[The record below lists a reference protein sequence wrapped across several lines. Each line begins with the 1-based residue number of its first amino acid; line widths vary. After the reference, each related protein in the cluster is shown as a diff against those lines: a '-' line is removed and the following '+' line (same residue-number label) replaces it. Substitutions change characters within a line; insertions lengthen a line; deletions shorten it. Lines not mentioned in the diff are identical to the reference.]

1 MPSSRKIQAS
11 VVITGI
17 VNNFEEN
24 EMIEWAST
32 FSKPNEEKHSLNIKV
47 LFIKH
52 IYLNFKN
59 NF

>member
-1 MPSSRKIQAS
+1 MPSSMKIQAS

-17 VNNFEEN
+17 VNNFKEN
-24 EMIEWAST
+24 EMIVWAST
-32 FSKPNEEKHSLNIKV
+32 FSKPNEEKRSLNIKV
-47 LFIKH
+47 LLIKH

>member
-17 VNNFEEN
+17 VNNFKEN

-32 FSKPNEEKHSLNIKV
+32 FSKPNEEKYSLNIKV
-47 LFIKH
+47 LLIKH

>member
-17 VNNFEEN
+17 VNNFKEN
-24 EMIEWAST
+24 EMIVWAST
-32 FSKPNEEKHSLNIKV
+32 FSKPNEEKGSLNIKV
-47 LFIKH
+47 LLIKH